1 MQRGGSTPVE
11 HMNIGDREVPVR
23 YGRAPSVEIVA
34 WILLL
39 GVTAAAIYYWWPP
52 VGLPSLR
59 LPLTAQ
65 STAPNAPEPGIH
77 PKEGRSDAGPG
88 YALPALDDSDPALK
102 DTLAGLFGP
111 RWLGRLFYRR
121 DLARRFVVTVDN
133 LPRRQLPSQLLLIKA
148 PAGHF
153 LTTSLG
159 GGPTLID
166 ARNAKRYTIYAR
178 FAQAVNAKKAVAAY
192 AFFYPLFEQEYRILG
207 YPSGS
212 FNDRLIEAIDDLL
225 MTPDVRATIEV
236 MQPKVMYEF
245 ADPNLEALS
254 AGEKI
259 LLRMGADNAAKIKAK
274 LREIRQALQ
283 ESARAL

>member
-1 MQRGGSTPVE
+1 MQPIAELSYME

-39 GVTAAAIYYWWPP
+39 GVIAAAIYYWWPP
-52 VGLPSLR
+52 VELPSLS
-59 LPLTAQ
+59 LPLTGQ
-65 STAPNAPEPGIH
+65 STAPKASEPGLH
-77 PKEGRSDAGPG
+77 PQEGRSDAGPG
-88 YALPALDDSDPALK
+88 YALPALGDSDPALQ

-111 RWLGRLFYRR
+111 RWLGRLFYRS
-121 DLARRFVVTVDN
+121 DLVRRFVVTVDN
-133 LPRRQLPSQLLLIKA
+133 LPRRRLPSQLLLIKA
-148 PAGHF
+148 PAGRF
-153 LTTSLG
+153 LTTRG
-159 GGPTLID
+159 TNATLID

-178 FAQAVNAKKAVAAY
+178 FARTVNAKKVVAAY
-192 AFFYPLFEQEYRILG
+192 AFFYPLFEREYRILG

-225 MTPDVRATIEV
+225 MTPDVRGTIEV
-236 MQPKVMYEF
+236 VQPKVTYEF

-259 LLRMGADNAAKIKAK
+259 LLRMGAENAATIKAK
-274 LREIRQALQ
+274 LREIRDALQ
-283 ESARAL
+283 QIAL